1 MTQAETMHYTPSD
14 YAISENLKTLEI
26 VYAKYIEALVGSPD
40 YLAPKAYALN
50 EWQNRCGVKRVHKET
65 LIRQWENGT
74 PLSPETRKRAENY
87 GIPCTCIECKEQRI

>member
-1 MTQAETMHYTPSD
+1 MSD
-14 YAISENLKTLEI
+14 YATRENLKILET
-26 VYAKYIEALVGSPD
+26 VYEKYIEALGGSPD

-74 PLSPETRKRAENY
+74 PLPPEIRKRAEEY
-87 GIPCTCIECKEQRI
+87 GTPCNCLKCKEQQL